1 MNTVL
6 LGSAEVSKNQATN
19 QNKNQ
24 NQNQQVNVNQ
34 QKSYAQSLKLDKKQV
49 SVEKNGHDVSK
60 LLFPEF
66 RQEITD
72 IKPDLH
78 LDEKNQTVLLPN
90 PVHGISAISKDA
102 KDKMDALNI
111 KDICV
116 TDLPVLDEGRF
127 YLKPVYLK
135 NYIVK
140 DKKLDEKWNGY
151 LVDGKKNQWG
161 DVASEH
167 QYQFC
172 EVHLHS
178 DDPENIKGEYFQ
190 LCYDT
195 GVDQRKKLADSDEIF
210 APIYSQLE
218 ETKNSE
224 YDQFND
230 IDSSS
235 DQSNQPI
242 FSEEEWLDFIK
253 NNPHELKQA
262 DIDKF
267 NRLIEKDQSSIA
279 LTSDQKDKITQSL
292 KANIP
297 LHVIFQAYGAKG
309 VIRLADWYSSRQQ
322 RLTSELQES
331 LTNQN
336 KLSQALESWNVFE
349 VESGQLMQHPERIK
363 LLSVMDQSPWVT
375 SIKQVNRFSESIQSI
390 SNNLKDYSQPGLT
403 FSGPNDEWDM
413 CGDQPSSNPID
424 YTNLVGILT
433 EIDVKRRSLV
443 LYRLLEV
450 LERVDNPQ
458 EVINQFILGGNIQ
471 PSQNLPSVFS
481 EYGLYQAIA
490 TEGISHLEEVNSED
504 PKNFRLLDHDYQSQ
518 ENGLC
523 HLRGGEQE
531 INHIKKFTLSLQM
544 TESSWNFSEQHF
556 IKKYANNFN
565 HLASLAFILNTTE
578 QKELDMTHYDLVCEL
593 EHDALIE
600 TIGEKFYG
608 YINSLLTNNIDEPAT
623 LTSPAKI
630 LTKYA
635 RVLTTAK
642 RQLGPDFKVFW
653 SHMAKH
659 LPLTIEEQNQD
670 LNPELATSLDQIDAI
685 LKYDR
690 LHPQVQALAPCFQKW
705 QPEDF
710 TNKNM
715 ALLANYTF
723 DKRITAS
730 KKTDFIKLLNQSK
743 GKELSSELIGQFQL
757 VQLEDLGDPHYLTKK
772 LRIAL
777 KNNFELGS
785 YFPELNLQADNRQTA
800 QDECKD
806 QFNRDLCP
814 KKADFL
820 IKDFKIQYQACVD
833 NWYTDDENALVTLK
847 NAQLQMFC
855 EVIKLKNNAFVK
867 TFVGGVSKQLDAI
880 LKEMTQSLNQSVEIS
895 LKRLKSKLSEK
906 CPAIGAS
913 FDTFTE
919 KCKKAYH
926 VDVNYLQG
934 GDGNHS
940 EKLKKA
946 NEKLKRA
953 NETAPKRIKS
963 FQTNLELLSDV
974 IDYQLFFNHL
984 KDLKDEDQLD
994 EDQLV
999 VGNQFLTWYAQQK
1012 DQIYVL
1018 SSEIVKNYFTCSSAQ
1033 RNQFEQCDWSDL
1045 DAASFQFQACQQGLT
1060 IDQINVIKMFPED
1073 KQEAWIKHFN
1083 HNGKNIA
1090 TYLADLPE
1098 DKRDQKAYLDP
1109 AFFGHFGE
1117 FLLEKDEHKLENN
1130 DQLKS
1135 IKSALI
1141 VAYHQG
1147 GIDQLSEDDIKSLK
1161 ENIKSA
1167 FEQTDFIQQMGK
1179 LVRRHSL
1186 RGPSF
1191 AAWEAM
1197 PKGLISNND
1206 DKKLKDWLYQHDIQ
1220 AKNRPTSICQAN
1232 LLSQQLQMVNDKGE
1246 WSSHKFEKDLEN
1258 QLVYFDKMADRHLN
1272 EIYQD
1277 NTVSLK
1283 YWTTHQLTEHLHSL
1297 KQAIN
1302 GDVSHSDNKLAL
1314 ACLRELFYRS
1324 SGKFPNQTQIMSV
1337 WLSLTDQKVG
1347 LNINTGEGKSITS
1360 ALIAAM
1366 RWVQGYQ
1373 ASVVTSDSV
1382 LAARDLASVQ
1392 PFFEMLGIDSG
1403 LIDGGSQS
1411 DTCFKDIVYSTP
1423 SDLELYFGQAVQ
1435 NGWQLK
1441 TGKRALILDEA
1452 DYHLIDSQFDYNLVK
1467 GGGNQ
1472 QSPNKAIYR
1481 SVAQFVNR
1489 QSIKANEN
1497 MTPQEVST
1505 LFQKFISHLQHD
1517 SQIQSRLKQCFGEPF
1532 QWDDQYTQT
1541 TCENWFK
1548 SAIQAWQVKQ
1558 SNRDGDKTHY
1568 VIDEVNKFGRLYKVC
1583 TLYDAQNRKDPDAQ
1597 YNDGVQAFLHT
1608 FEDLEGKGDF
1618 WVEDEPQLQVTSN
1631 FNRLAKRYTADQHVL
1646 TGITGTLGSQQELK
1660 YLQQKYGFEL
1670 YKVPTHKKN
1679 QRIEKKKNYFK
1690 NQTKQVTK
1698 IKGIIKNN
1706 NNRPILIFAQNT
1718 DQDAERLLLSLKD
1731 KVGSRELINVCQMGQ
1746 DEEKKELEKTFSNQV
1761 IIANDKWGRG
1771 TDLKLGDTAKKK
1783 GLLVIHTCPL
1793 HDRSFGQRSGRTARH
1808 GEKGEVIEV
1817 YAQQKDAIKTT
1828 KNIKN
1833 EQVIA
1838 KKIAYDQQSTSKET
1852 LLTILE
1858 QAIDNAPEE
1867 KKQILVQATRKL
1879 INNLDFATKENFQ
1892 NCLNHIQSRGDRD
1905 KLRKFLELTFSIN
1918 LSELDEKHDN
1928 LQALD
1933 LAQTSRVKK
1942 PREVKVQWLP
1952 KANQNIISHYKKTCE
1967 TSRQQLLSNG
1977 IFENH
1982 SVREVIAP
1990 LVVSATSV
1998 NRCQSKSTLAA
2009 YNAFFSGDTQ
2019 TANIELDNAINNFNG
2034 SKPTHILPNTENL
2047 QSNLDQQQEI
2057 NQVKAEVISH
2067 WNRKIAYH
2075 HPAQMSS
2082 EQYKQAVLLSVPPG
2096 KLDVK
2101 LSASSTNWHVIVSF
2115 ASAMGKINNESNHD
2129 KLSLDIDKMKKNP
2142 KWCIAQQTFEKEQH
2156 GQNFEKTLVALASG
2170 ECFNYQE
2177 SNTSISE
2184 RDQSI
2189 FAC

>member
-1 MNTVL
+1 MKNNQSRRQAYKGSSDQTKVNIKLKRLNTVL
-6 LGSAEVSKNQATN
+6 FGSDEVSKNQATN

-34 QKSYAQSLKLDKKQV
+34 QKSYAQSLKLAKKQF
-49 SVEKNGHDVSK
+49 SVEKNGHDTSE

-66 RQEITD
+66 RQEID
-72 IKPDLH
+72 NINQDLQ
-78 LDEKNQTVLLPN
+78 LNEVNQTVLLPN
-90 PVHGISAISKDA
+90 PVYGISAISQDA
-102 KDKMDALNI
+102 NNKMKELGI
-111 KDICV
+111 TDICV
-116 TDLPVLDEGRF
+116 TNLPILDQGRF

-135 NYIVK
+135 KYIFK
-140 DKKLDEKWNGY
+140 DKKLDKKWNGY
-151 LVDGKKNQWG
+151 LVDGKNQG
-161 DVASEH
+161 YGVTAEH

-172 EVHLHS
+172 EVHLNS
-178 DDPENIKGEYFQ
+178 NNPTNIKGEYYQ
-190 LCYDT
+190 LCYDVD
-195 GVDQRKKLADSDEIF
+195 VDQRKKLADSDEIF
-210 APIYSQLE
+210 APINSQLE
-218 ETKNSE
+218 EIKNSE

-242 FSEEEWLDFIK
+242 FSEKEWLDFIK

-267 NRLIEKDQSSIA
+267 NRLIEKDQSSIEST
-279 LTSDQKDKITQSL
+279 LDQKNKIPQSL
-292 KANIP
+292 KAKIP

-309 VIRLADWYSSRQQ
+309 VIRLADWYSLNQPS
-322 RLTSELQES
+322 LSTELKES
-331 LTNQN
+331 LTDQN
-336 KLSQALESWNVFE
+336 KLSQALESWNIFE
-349 VESGQLMQHPERIK
+349 AESGKLMQHPERIK
-363 LLSVMDQSPWVT
+363 LLSVMDQTDWVT
-375 SIKQVNRFSESIQSI
+375 SIKQVNRFAESIQSI
-390 SNNLKDYSQPGLT
+390 SYKLKDYHQQGLT
-403 FSGPNDEWDM
+403 FSRLNDQWDLYANE
-413 CGDQPSSNPID
+413 SSSSPVD
-424 YTNLVGILT
+424 YISLIEVLNK
-433 EIDVKRRSLV
+433 IDVNRRSLV

-450 LERVDNPQ
+450 LKRVDNPQ
-458 EVINQFILGGNIQ
+458 EVINRFILVNNEK
-471 PSQNLPSVFS
+471 SNKKLPSIFS

-490 TEGISHLEEVNSED
+490 TEGISHLEKVNSED
-504 PKNFRLLDHDYQSQ
+504 PQNFRLLNHDFQSQ
-518 ENGLC
+518 KNGLS
-523 HLRGGEQE
+523 HLKGGKQE
-531 INHIKKFTLSLQM
+531 INHVENFALSVKL
-544 TESSWNFSEQHF
+544 TEISGSIDELHF
-556 IKKYANNFN
+556 IKTHANNFIK
-565 HLASLAFILNTTE
+565 LTAIAFIFQTTE
-578 QKELDMTHYDLVCEL
+578 QKELEIAHYDLVCEL

-600 TIGEKFYG
+600 TIGDKFYG
-608 YINSLLTNNIDEPAT
+608 YIEYLLTNNINKPEA
-623 LTSPAKI
+623 LTSSAKV

-659 LPLTIEEQNQD
+659 LPLTTGEQNQD

-685 LKYDR
+685 LKDDS
-690 LHPQVQALAPCFQKW
+690 LPPQVQALAPCFQEC

-710 TNKNM
+710 TNANM
-715 ALLANYTF
+715 ALLAHYTF
-723 DKRITAS
+723 HKKITAS
-730 KKTDFIKLLNQSK
+730 EKTDFITLLDQSK
-743 GKELSSELIGQFQL
+743 DKELSSELIGRFQL
-757 VQLEDLGDPHYLTKK
+757 EQLEDLRDPHYLTKK
-772 LRIAL
+772 LRISL
-777 KNNFELGS
+777 KNNSKLGY
-785 YFPELNLQADNRQTA
+785 YFPGLNLQADEREASQT
-800 QDECKD
+800 ECKKEFD
-806 QFNRDLCP
+806 NDFNLPQFAEN
-814 KKADFL
+814 
-820 IKDFKIQYQACVD
+820 IIESFKSQYQACVD
-833 NWYTDDENALVTLK
+833 NWYADDENALGTLK
-847 NAQLQMFC
+847 DAQLQMFF
-855 EVIKLKNNAFVK
+855 EVIKLKNNTLVK
-867 TFVGGVSKQLDAI
+867 TFASGVSEQLDAI

-895 LKRLKSKLSEK
+895 LKQLKSKLSEK

-919 KCKKAYH
+919 NCKKAYH
-926 VDVNYLQG
+926 VDVNDLQG
-934 GDGNHS
+934 GDGNDA

-953 NETAPKRIKS
+953 NETAPKLIKS
-963 FQTNLELLSDV
+963 FQKNLELLSDV
-974 IDYQLFFNHL
+974 IDYQVFFNHL
-984 KDLKDEDQLD
+984 KDLNDEDQLA
-994 EDQLV
+994 
-999 VGNQFLTWYAQQK
+999 VGEQFLTWYKENK
-1012 DQIYVL
+1012 DKIWVL
-1018 SSEIVKNYFTCSSAQ
+1018 SSDIIKNYFTCSSAQ
-1033 RNQFEQCDWSDL
+1033 RKQFEQCDWSDL
-1045 DAASFQFQACQQGLT
+1045 DAERFQFQACQHGLT
-1060 IDQINVIKMFPED
+1060 AKQIEVIKMFPKD
-1073 KQEAWIKHFN
+1073 KQEACITHFN
-1083 HNGKNIA
+1083 YSRKNIA
-1090 TYLADLPE
+1090 TYLAGLPE
-1098 DKRDQKAYLDP
+1098 DKKDQKAYLDP
-1109 AFFGHFGE
+1109 TFFFHFSE
-1117 FLLEKDEHKLENN
+1117 FLLEQNGHN
-1130 DQLKS
+1130 DQLKP

-1141 VAYHQG
+1141 AAYHQG

-1167 FEQTDFIQQMGK
+1167 FEQTDFIQQMGR
-1179 LVRRHSL
+1179 LVSWYSL

-1191 AAWEAM
+1191 AAWVNM
-1197 PKGLISNND
+1197 PKAQPTNNN
-1206 DKKLKDWLYQHDIQ
+1206 DKKLDGKVKDWLYQHDIQ
-1220 AKNRPTSICQAN
+1220 AKDRPTSACQAN
-1232 LLSQQLQMVNDKGE
+1232 RLSQQLGQVNDKGE

-1258 QLVYFDKMADRHLN
+1258 QLVYFDKMGDRKLE

-1277 NTVSLK
+1277 NTVSLR

-1403 LIDGGSQS
+1403 LIDGGSQN

-1472 QSPNKAIYR
+1472 QSTNKAIYR
-1481 SVAQFVNR
+1481 SIAQFING
-1489 QSIKANEN
+1489 QSVKTDN
-1497 MTPQEVST
+1497 MTTQEVST

-1517 SQIQSRLKQCFGEPF
+1517 GQIQSRLKERFGESI
-1532 QWDDQYTQT
+1532 QWDDQHTQT
-1541 TCENWFK
+1541 TCENWLK

-1618 WVEDEPQLQVTSN
+1618 WVEDEPHLQITSN

-1679 QRIEKKKNYFK
+1679 QRIEKKKIYCK
-1690 NQTKQVTK
+1690 NQKKQEAEIRK
-1698 IKGIIKNN
+1698 IIKNN
-1706 NNRPILIFAQNT
+1706 KNRPILIFAQNT
-1718 DQDAERLLLSLKD
+1718 DQDAERLLSSLQGKLGD
-1731 KVGSRELINVCQMGQ
+1731 RELINVCQMDQ
-1746 DEEKKELEKTFSNQV
+1746 VKEKKELEKTFSNQV

-1771 TDLKLGDTAKKK
+1771 TDLKLNDKAKQK

-1817 YAQQKDAIKTT
+1817 YAQQEGTIKTT
-1828 KNIKN
+1828 RNTKN
-1833 EQVIA
+1833 EQVID

-1867 KKQILVQATRKL
+1867 KKQNLVQETRKL
-1879 INNLDFATKENFQ
+1879 INNLDFATGKDFQ
-1892 NCLNHIQSRGDRD
+1892 NCLNHIQCIS
-1905 KLRKFLELTFSIN
+1905 LN
-1918 LSELDEKHDN
+1918 L
-1928 LQALD
+1928 
-1933 LAQTSRVKK
+1933 
-1942 PREVKVQWLP
+1942 
-1952 KANQNIISHYKKTCE
+1952 I
-1967 TSRQQLLSNG
+1967 
-1977 IFENH
+1977 
-1982 SVREVIAP
+1982 
-1990 LVVSATSV
+1990 
-1998 NRCQSKSTLAA
+1998 
-2009 YNAFFSGDTQ
+2009 
-2019 TANIELDNAINNFNG
+2019 
-2034 SKPTHILPNTENL
+2034 
-2047 QSNLDQQQEI
+2047 
-2057 NQVKAEVISH
+2057 
-2067 WNRKIAYH
+2067 
-2075 HPAQMSS
+2075 
-2082 EQYKQAVLLSVPPG
+2082 
-2096 KLDVK
+2096 
-2101 LSASSTNWHVIVSF
+2101 
-2115 ASAMGKINNESNHD
+2115 
-2129 KLSLDIDKMKKNP
+2129 
-2142 KWCIAQQTFEKEQH
+2142 
-2156 GQNFEKTLVALASG
+2156 
-2170 ECFNYQE
+2170 
-2177 SNTSISE
+2177 
-2184 RDQSI
+2184 
-2189 FAC
+2189 

>member
-1 MNTVL
+1 MQNNQLRRQAYKGLSDHTKVSINLKKLKTVL

-49 SVEKNGHDVSK
+49 SVEKNGHDTSE

-66 RQEITD
+66 RKEITH
-72 IKPDLH
+72 IKKDLS

-90 PVHGISAISKDA
+90 PVHGISAISQDA
-102 KDKMDALNI
+102 NNKMKELGI
-111 KDICV
+111 TDICV
-116 TDLPVLDEGRF
+116 TNLPILDQGRF

-140 DKKLDEKWNGY
+140 DKQLNKKWDGY
-151 LVDGKKNQWG
+151 LVYGKKSQLGN
-161 DVASEH
+161 VASEH

-172 EVHLHS
+172 KVHLNS

-190 LCYDT
+190 LCYDK
-195 GVDQRKKLADSDEIF
+195 GVDQRKKITDSDEIF
-210 APIYSQLE
+210 APIYSQLHE
-218 ETKNSE
+218 IKNGQ
-224 YDQFND
+224 YLQFND
-230 IDSSS
+230 IDPLS
-235 DQSNQPI
+235 DQDNQPI
-242 FSEEEWLDFIK
+242 FSEQEWQNFIAK
-253 NNPHELKQA
+253 KTDQLKQV

-279 LTSDQKDKITQSL
+279 LTSDQKNKISQSL

-297 LHVIFQAYGAKG
+297 LHVIFQVYGAKG
-309 VIRLADWYSSRQQ
+309 VIRLADWYSSNQQ
-322 RLTSELQES
+322 RLTSELKES

-336 KLSQALESWNVFE
+336 KLSEALETWNVFE
-349 VESGQLMQHPERIK
+349 VELGQLMQHPERIK
-363 LLSVMDQSPWVT
+363 LLSVMDQSHWVT
-375 SIKQVNRFSESIQSI
+375 SIKQVNRFAESIQSI
-390 SNNLKDYSQPGLT
+390 SNNLKDYHQPGLT
-403 FSGPNDEWDM
+403 FSQQNSWDM
-413 CGDQPSSNPID
+413 CEDESSSNPFD
-424 YTNLVGILT
+424 YTSLVEMLDA
-433 EIDVKRRSLV
+433 IDVNSRSLV

-450 LERVDNPQ
+450 LKRVDNPQ
-458 EVINQFILGGNIQ
+458 EVINQFILGGNVKS
-471 PSQNLPSVFS
+471 SQNLPSVFS

-490 TEGISHLEEVNSED
+490 TEGISHLEEVDSED
-504 PKNFRLLDHDYQSQ
+504 PQNFRLLNHDFQSQ
-518 ENGLC
+518 KNGLS

-531 INHIKKFTLSLQM
+531 INHINEFTLSTQM
-544 TESSWNFSEQHF
+544 IVSYNNLPDQHF
-556 IKKYANNFN
+556 IKKYESNICK
-565 HLASLAFILNTTE
+565 LIPLAFILNITE
-578 QKELDMTHYDLVCEL
+578 QKELEMTHYDLVCEL
-593 EHDALIE
+593 EHDALIKN
-600 TIGEKFYG
+600 IVEKFYG
-608 YINSLLTNNIDEPAT
+608 YIECLLRNKYSEPAA

-670 LNPELATSLDQIDAI
+670 LNPELDTSLDQIDAI
-685 LKYDR
+685 LKDDS
-690 LHPQVQALAPCFQKW
+690 LSTQVQALAPCFQEW

-710 TNKNM
+710 TNANM

-723 DKRITAS
+723 HKKITAS
-730 KKTDFIKLLNQSK
+730 KKTDFIKLLDQSK
-743 GKELSSELIGQFQL
+743 GKELSSELIGRFQL
-757 VQLEDLGDPHYLTKK
+757 EQLEDLGDPHYLTKK
-772 LRIAL
+772 LRISL
-777 KNNFELGS
+777 KNNSELGS
-785 YFPELNLQADNRQTA
+785 YFPELNLQADERQTA
-800 QDECKD
+800 QNECKKEFD
-806 QFNRDLCP
+806 NDFNVP
-814 KKADFL
+814 EVAKGI
-820 IKDFKIQYQACVD
+820 IKSFQSHYQACLN
-833 NWYTDDENALVTLK
+833 NWYADDENALGTLK
-847 NAQLQMFC
+847 DAQLQMFFD
-855 EVIKLKNNAFVK
+855 VIKLKNNTLVK
-867 TFVGGVSKQLDAI
+867 TFASGVSEQLDAI
-880 LKEMTQSLNQSVEIS
+880 LREMTQSLNQSVEIS
-895 LKRLKSKLSEK
+895 LKQLKSKLSEK
-906 CPAIGAS
+906 CPDIGAS

-919 KCKKAYH
+919 NCKNKYY
-926 VDVNYLQG
+926 VDVNDLQG

-940 EKLKKA
+940 EKLK
-946 NEKLKRA
+946 RA
-953 NETAPKRIKS
+953 NETAPQLIKS
-963 FQTNLELLSDV
+963 FQKNLKPLSDV
-974 IDYQLFFNHL
+974 IDYQVFFNHL
-984 KDLKDEDQLD
+984 KDLKDEDQLA
-994 EDQLV
+994 
-999 VGNQFLTWYAQQK
+999 VGEQFLTWYAGQK

-1018 SSEIVKNYFTCSSAQ
+1018 SSEIVKNYFTCSPDQ
-1033 RNQFEQCDWSDL
+1033 RKQFEQCDWSDL

-1060 IDQINVIKMFPED
+1060 IDQINVIKMFPKD
-1073 KQEAWIKHFN
+1073 KQEAWINYFH
-1083 HNGKNIA
+1083 HNGENIK
-1090 TYLADLPE
+1090 TYLAGLPG
-1098 DKRDQKAYLDP
+1098 DKKDQKAYLDP
-1109 AFFGHFGE
+1109 TFFGHFGE
-1117 FLLEKDEHKLENN
+1117 FLLGQDANNEQLE
-1130 DQLKS
+1130 S
-1135 IKSALI
+1135 IKSALMA
-1141 VAYHQG
+1141 AYHQG
-1147 GIDQLSEDDIKSLK
+1147 GIDQLSEVDIASLTQ
-1161 ENIKSA
+1161 NIKSA
-1167 FEQTDFIQQMGK
+1167 FGQANFIQQICE

-1186 RGPSF
+1186 RRPSF
-1191 AAWEAM
+1191 AAWANM

-1206 DKKLKDWLYQHDIQ
+1206 DKKVEYWLYQHDIQ

-1232 LLSQQLQMVNDKGE
+1232 RLSQQLMQVNNQGE
-1246 WSSHKFEKDLEN
+1246 WFAHTFGEKLEN
-1258 QLVYFDKMADRHLN
+1258 QLVYFDKMGDRKLE
-1272 EIYQD
+1272 EIYQK
-1277 NTVSLK
+1277 NTASLRYCK
-1283 YWTTHQLTEHLHSL
+1283 THQLNEHLHLL

-1314 ACLRELFYRS
+1314 AYLRELFYRS

-1403 LIDGGSQS
+1403 LIDGDSQS
-1411 DTCFKDIVYSTP
+1411 DTCFKDIVYSTPSDLELYFGQAVQKDIVYSTPSDLELYFGQAVQKDIVYSTP

-1481 SVAQFVNR
+1481 SVAKFVDG
-1489 QSIKANEN
+1489 QAVKTDN
-1497 MTPQEVST
+1497 MTTQEVST

-1517 SQIQSRLKQCFGEPF
+1517 SQVQSRLKLCFGEPI

-1541 TCENWFK
+1541 TCENWLK

-1568 VIDEVNKFGRLYKVC
+1568 VIGEVNKFGRLYKVC

-1608 FEDLEGKGDF
+1608 FEDLVGKGDF

-1631 FNRLAKRYTADQHVL
+1631 FNRLAKRYTADQHII

-1679 QRIEKKKNYFK
+1679 QRIEKQKFYYENQKEQVENIKELISKNK
-1690 NQTKQVTK
+1690 
-1698 IKGIIKNN
+1698 
-1706 NNRPILIFAQNT
+1706 NRPILIFAQNT

-1771 TDLKLGDTAKKK
+1771 TDLKLGDTAKQK

-1817 YAQQKDAIKTT
+1817 YAQQEGTIKTT
-1828 KNIKN
+1828 RNTKNK
-1833 EQVIA
+1833 QVID
-1838 KKIAYDQQSTSKET
+1838 KKIAYDQKSNTKET

-1858 QAIDNAPEE
+1858 QAIDNAPEKE
-1867 KKQILVQATRKL
+1867 KQILVQETRKL
-1879 INNLDFATKENFQ
+1879 INNLDFATGKDFQ

-1933 LAQTSRVKK
+1933 LAQSSRVKK

-1952 KANQNIISHYKKTCE
+1952 ANNQSKLSRNKKTYK
-1967 TSRQQLLSNG
+1967 TSQQQLHKNDSSLTSVHNQAPSNKKNSKNFINQHAQSPVGLIIGAIIGAIAGGLLGYFVVAPFLLSLAAG
-1977 IFENH
+1977 ITLPAIITTG
-1982 SVREVIAP
+1982 VI
-1990 LVVSATSV
+1990 VTSATIVVGLIVGIAGGFVGKLIDSGRNSSMQDNIRTTATNEAMQNTV
-1998 NRCQSKSTLAA
+1998 NSKSL
-2009 YNAFFSGDTQ
+2009 Q
-2019 TANIELDNAINNFNG
+2019 TSSRFTPQLNNG
-2034 SKPTHILPNTENL
+2034 Y
-2047 QSNLDQQQEI
+2047 
-2057 NQVKAEVISH
+2057 V
-2067 WNRKIAYH
+2067 
-2075 HPAQMSS
+2075 
-2082 EQYKQAVLLSVPPG
+2082 EQL
-2096 KLDVK
+2096 
-2101 LSASSTNWHVIVSF
+2101 
-2115 ASAMGKINNESNHD
+2115 
-2129 KLSLDIDKMKKNP
+2129 KN
-2142 KWCIAQQTFEKEQH
+2142 
-2156 GQNFEKTLVALASG
+2156 
-2170 ECFNYQE
+2170 
-2177 SNTSISE
+2177 
-2184 RDQSI
+2184 RDQNEEIMPALSH
-2189 FAC
+2189 